1 MASAPMLAT
10 SARAKPG
17 RDAQRTRC
25 TGAHSDWSSSVD
37 GAAMALFQT
46 CGVGACQEC
55 AALNIV

>member
-1 MASAPMLAT
+1 MLAT